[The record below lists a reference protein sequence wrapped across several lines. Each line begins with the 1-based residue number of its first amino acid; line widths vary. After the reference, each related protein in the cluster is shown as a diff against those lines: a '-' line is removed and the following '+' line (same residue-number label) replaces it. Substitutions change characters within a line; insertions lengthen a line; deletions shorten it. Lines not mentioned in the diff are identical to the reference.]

1 MLEKQQL
8 TLLTISEL
16 DKNYLRNN
24 LLKEK
29 PFKVPTKNGLTVV
42 KSEELYELILE
53 TQSKEEIRELVL
65 MIKIAK
71 KRQMTIRHIF
81 QTIAF
86 GLI

>member
-16 DKNYLRNN
+16 NKNYLRNN

-42 KSEELYELILE
+42 KSEELCELILE
-53 TQSKEEIRELVL
+53 TQ
-65 MIKIAK
+65 
-71 KRQMTIRHIF
+71 
-81 QTIAF
+81 
-86 GLI
+86 